1 MITIARQLAA
11 LGVALLAGS
20 IIAQGQQSA
29 TPPQPG
35 QLPDSQQTPTT
46 DPQHQQPGNLHD
58 LSKTVSAPSF
68 TVRDKFDY
76 RVVQS
81 FGARGFVGALF
92 GAAIGQ
98 AENSPHEWGQGVQ
111 GFAERYGSGLAGNL
125 SRQTFAFVLESS
137 FHEDP
142 RYFPSEDRNKKY
154 RLFNALKQVIICKND
169 SGRSEFAW
177 ARVISDFGAGQFVN
191 VWQPRSTSSV
201 GHGVE
206 RSFIGLGSDTAYNLM
221 QEFLPFTRPHSLRH
235 R

>member
-1 MITIARQLAA
+1 MKTISL
-11 LGVALLAGS
+11 ALLLGIS
-20 IIAQGQQSA
+20 SFSWGQDT

-35 QLPDSQQTPTT
+35 QLATPEKK
-46 DPQHQQPGNLHD
+46 LED

-81 FGARGFVGALF
+81 FGARGLIGALF

-111 GFAERYGSGLAGNL
+111 GFAERYGSGLAGNI

-142 RYFPSEDRNKKY
+142 RYFPSDDKTAKERAV
-154 RLFNALKQVIICKND
+154 NALKQVIICKTD
-169 SGRSEFAW
+169 SGKSEFAW
-177 ARVISDFGAGQFVN
+177 ARVISQFGAGQFVN
-191 VWQPRSTSSV
+191 VWQPRSTGTV
-201 GHGVE
+201 ADGFK
-206 RSFIGLGSDTAYNLM
+206 RSFIGLGADAAYNFM
-221 QEFLPFTRPHSLRH
+221 QEFLPFTRPRSLRH
-235 R
+235 RH

>member
-1 MITIARQLAA
+1 MFGA
-11 LGVALLAGS
+11 ALLAGS

-35 QLPDSQQTPTT
+35 RLPESQQP
-46 DPQHQQPGNLHD
+46 HQQPGNLHD

-98 AENSPHEWGQGVQ
+98 AENGPHEWGQGVR
-111 GFAERYGSGLAGNL
+111 GFAERYGSGFAGNL

-142 RYFPSEDRNKKY
+142 RYFPSEDRDKKY

-177 ARVISDFGAGQFVN
+177 GRVISDFGAGQFVN
-191 VWQPRSTSSV
+191 VWQPHSTSSV

-206 RSFIGLGSDTAYNLM
+206 RSFIGLGSDAAYNLM
-221 QEFLPFTRPHSLRH
+221 QEFLTFTRPHSLRH